1 MRSYVGVDRRIS
13 SRVGKVFNR
22 AEEMVGV
29 TAAARWGDNPLL
41 FARRKRAPRN
51 AARCAMHELSFPRGR
66 QRRRGGEA
74 RRGEEKREKK
84 APRVV
89 ERGRGI
95 RQRRSETQVRPGEG
109 RSATT
114 VAESREKSARSREL
128 FPRNVASLATRSPY
142 PSANVDRKM
151 VAARRETD
159 AVESPVEFFPAPR
172 PRTRGFR
179 LTRERARAR
188 PPVRSLASTRARRPR
203 DSVSRISRLCH
214 LPRADYRTR
223 SRRE

>member
-1 MRSYVGVDRRIS
+1 MHSYVGVDRRIS

-151 VAARRETD
+151 VAALAER
-159 AVESPVEFFPAPR
+159 
-172 PRTRGFR
+172 RTRWKAPSSF
-179 LTRERARAR
+179 
-188 PPVRSLASTRARRPR
+188 
-203 DSVSRISRLCH
+203 
-214 LPRADYRTR
+214 
-223 SRRE
+223 SRRRVLAPAVFV